1 MSGVISPLIFT
12 GILAYFTGAM
22 FCEIFGMGIQTI
34 LLCFIADEEMF
45 PPEKRFADGSLQS
58 AVARTAQAAAE
69 KSATSSSKVIPIDDN
84 KRSIPMDD
92 SQRDNDAPLV

>member
-69 KSATSSSKVIPIDDN
+69 KSATSSSSKVIPIDD

>member
-12 GILAYFTGAM
+12 GILAYFTSAM

-58 AVARTAQAAAE
+58 AVARTAQ
-69 KSATSSSKVIPIDDN
+69 SASGNTSSTSSKVVPVESANQIQ
-84 KRSIPMDD
+84 MDD
-92 SQRDNDAPLV
+92 RRDNNDAPLV

>member
-12 GILAYFTGAM
+12 GILAYFTSAM

-45 PPEKRFADGSLQS
+45 PPEKRFADGNLQS
-58 AVARTAQAAAE
+58 AVSRTAQAAAQ
-69 KSATSSSKVIPIDDN
+69 SANTSSKVVPTERSIEMDDN
-84 KRSIPMDD
+84 R
-92 SQRDNDAPLV
+92 SQRENDAPLV

>member
-12 GILAYFTGAM
+12 GILAYFTSAM

-58 AVARTAQAAAE
+58 AVARTAQSAAGNTSS
-69 KSATSSSKVIPIDDN
+69 KSAKIIPIDSAN
-84 KRSIPMDD
+84 QLQMDD
-92 SQRDNDAPLV
+92 NRTDNDAPLV